1 MKNLL
6 GWSVLINAALFQIT
20 WFACVIGSAK
30 GLVWPAFASC
40 AALAVYQLQGK
51 RRHPSDVTLIL
62 ASIGL
67 GLIVDSIWVQSGWLI
82 FSDQR
87 PFSFLAPV
95 WIIVLWVGFAMTIN
109 HSLAWLD
116 RHPILP
122 IAMGFIGGP
131 MSYLAGLKLG
141 AVEYQQSVLMVSAG
155 LAVAWAISL
164 LILVKIRIAYA
175 KKQKQDEP
183 L

>member
-6 GWSVLINAALFQIT
+6 AWPVLINAALFQIT

-30 GLVWPAFASC
+30 GLIWPAFAAC
-40 AALAVYQLQGK
+40 AALAAFQMQAK
-51 RRHPSDVTLIL
+51 RRHASDAKLIL
-62 ASIGL
+62 ASIAL
-67 GLIVDSIWVQSGWLI
+67 GLLVDTIWVQSGWLV
-82 FSDQR
+82 FTDQR

-95 WIIVLWVGFAMTIN
+95 WIIVLWIGFAMTIN

-116 RHPILP
+116 RHPVLP
-122 IAMGFIGGP
+122 VAMGAIGGP

-141 AVEYQQSVLMVSAG
+141 AVEYHQSTVLVSAG

-164 LILVKIRIAYA
+164 IILVKIRIASVM
-175 KKQKQDEP
+175 KLKSDES